1 MIDDDRDDAAEG
13 TVLDPHMARPRLK
26 EGLVPPETGIFLRI
40 DEGGADG
47 RVITLSTGGT
57 FLLGREGA
65 DICLDDSKVSRKHA
79 EISLLGPGAYF
90 LRDLASTNGTFLN
103 GHRIADRTPLRH
115 EDTIR
120 LGDTVLKFA
129 VIEESISMKPG
140 Q

>member
-1 MIDDDRDDAAEG
+1 MLDDERDDAEG

-26 EGLVPPETGIFLRI
+26 EGLVPPETGIFLRV
-40 DEGGADG
+40 DRGAAPG
-47 RVITLSTGGT
+47 RVVTLSTGGT
-57 FLLGREGA
+57 FLIGREGA
-65 DICLDDSKVSRKHA
+65 DICLDDAKISRKHA

-120 LGDTVLKFA
+120 IGDTVLTFS
-129 VIEESISMKPG
+129 VIEESIRMKPG